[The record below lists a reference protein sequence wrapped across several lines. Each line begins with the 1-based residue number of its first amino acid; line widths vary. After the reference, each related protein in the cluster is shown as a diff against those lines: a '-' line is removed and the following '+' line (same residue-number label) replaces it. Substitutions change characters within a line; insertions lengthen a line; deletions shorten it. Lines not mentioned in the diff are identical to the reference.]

1 MFVLVLIFQ
10 SPRVQ
15 AGRLGRDGEFWRD
28 APVFHDP
35 AALAERGAIWDALE
49 VARAERGATWDA
61 LEDARHEI
69 LEAADEAATAAG
81 PAAFTPFSRRIY
93 TNFKREL
100 SRHPA
105 AIQERTETRKL
116 TL

>member
-1 MFVLVLIFQ
+1 MFVIVLVFQ
-10 SPRVQ
+10 SPLVQ

-35 AALAERGAIWDALE
+35 AAM
-49 VARAERGATWDA
+49 AERGATWDA
-61 LEDARHEI
+61 LEDARRES
-69 LEAADEAATAAG
+69 LEAAAEAATAAG